1 MMDWHQTV
9 DSEHYGPPD
18 PILDT
23 VDWTLLSLN
32 TKDSE
37 TLLFTTSQ
45 HFTSH
50 NIPFHISHN
59 IPFHITKEPHT
70 LTFHTMTHAPFHTT
84 SHQKIFL
91 ILHHCFAALHF
102 TSNAISHHITPFHT
116 AQFTPHH
123 CITIHVTTLH
133 QLHTTLHVTLHFTS
147 HTTSHTVCIKL
158 HSAWHHSTLHYH
170 ILHITVAFHT
180 TQPHSTSIPVSHTK
194 FKLQH
199 STVHILLHIW
209 IT

>member
-9 DSEHYGPPD
+9 DSEHYGPPE
-18 PILDT
+18 PNTGHCRLNPT
-23 VDWTLLSLN
+23 VTEHWRLWNPS
-32 TKDSE
+32 
-37 TLLFTTSQ
+37 F
-45 HFTSH
+45 HH
-50 NIPFHISHN
+50 IPFHISHN

-70 LTFHTMTHAPFHTT
+70 LTFHTCTIPHHITPKDISLHITFHN
-84 SHQKIFL
+84 

-116 AQFTPHH
+116 SQFTPHH

-147 HTTSHTVCIKL
+147 HIPHTTSHTVCIKL